1 MKRALLLCS
10 IVLSSLY
17 PIAGQ
22 AASPYEAVRQGNALY
37 RAGKYEAAAR
47 QYEAAAHHLP
57 QTADVHF
64 NQGNAA
70 FKMQQ
75 YTKALEHYRHALQTA
90 DAALRSRT
98 IYNLGN
104 VEYQQALQALA
115 TPQEAVRHLQS
126 ALTYYRDSLDGNPQQ
141 PDARYNLELAHRLL
155 RQLQQH
161 QPQQSPPQQQQNQQ
175 AQQSQPQPDQQ
186 AQQSQP
192 QAQQSHDRQRQQQ
205 SESPSASQPHNQQQA
220 QQKPQESETQ
230 QAEQGDSANQDPAGG
245 STQQPERSST
255 QPQQVQ
261 ASQEMTPA
269 EAQQLLEAIRERARQ
284 ADNRRRQRQRASM
297 RSLRVEKDW

>member
-1 MKRALLLCS
+1 MKRALLLCG

-47 QYEAAAHHLP
+47 QYETAAHHLP

-186 AQQSQP
+186 ARQSQP

-205 SESPSASQPHNQQQA
+205 SESPSASQPHKQQQA
-220 QQKPQESETQ
+220 QQKPQEPETQ
-230 QAEQGDSANQDPAGG
+230 QAESANQAPAGG